1 MTQRCNVGKY
11 AMRNFDSPEYKSWRT
26 QVYKRDKFTCQWPG
40 CSCKNKLNAHH
51 IKNWANF
58 PGLRY
63 EVGNGITLCR
73 DHHNAIKG
81 MEEIYAASFLRIVAS
96 KKG

>member
-1 MTQRCNVGKY
+1 
-11 AMRNFDSPEYKSWRT
+11 MRNFDSPEYKSWRI

-63 EVGNGITLCR
+63 EVSNGITLCR

-96 KKG
+96 KKR